1 MYETISDNRK
11 SLKSDEKCFLFHVK
25 SSFSFL
31 DSYIF
36 VLNFDH
42 IDKRFDKK
50 AMVKFKI

>member
-1 MYETISDNRK
+1 MMKNAFYFS
-11 SLKSDEKCFLFHVK
+11 VK
-25 SSFSFL
+25 SSFRFL

-50 AMVKFKI
+50 AMVNFKI